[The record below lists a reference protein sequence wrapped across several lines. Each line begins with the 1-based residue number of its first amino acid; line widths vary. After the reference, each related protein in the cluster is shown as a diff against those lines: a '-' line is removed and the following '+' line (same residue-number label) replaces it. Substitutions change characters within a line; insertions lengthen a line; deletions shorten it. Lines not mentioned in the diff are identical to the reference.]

1 MNYSDKVDFVRK
13 NIITNIHI
21 YKNILVGRYYLY
33 IFENQ
38 CFEMYFGTDNFLHLT
53 GVGSNLSP
61 NQFYELAKKGKL
73 QSKQMFFNSRFPL
86 NIALTKTENLS
97 VLEKFVQEGYFVIK
111 DLKTATVT
119 YPYAITNIDQSVLI
133 GLKTE
138 EKDEI
143 YIPKSFRVKGNI
155 FDKTSDDNLFEIHY
169 ILSKTDKNSLYD
181 TVLYKE
187 KDNFNELDSDIL
199 AKIDH
204 SIMLSHQKNL

>member
-1 MNYSDKVDFVRK
+1 MNYNDKVDLVRE
-13 NIITNIHI
+13 NIIANVQN

-38 CFEMYFGTDNFLHLT
+38 CFEMYFGIDNFLHLT
-53 GVGSNLSP
+53 GVGTNLSP

-86 NIALTKTENLS
+86 STALKKTENLGM
-97 VLEKFVQEGYFVIK
+97 LENFVKEGYFVIK
-111 DLKTATVT
+111 NLKTSTVT

-155 FDKTSDDNLFEIHY
+155 FDKTSDDNLFEIHH

-187 KDNFNELDSDIL
+187 MDNFNELDSDIL
-199 AKIDH
+199 AKIDY
-204 SIMLSHQKNL
+204 SII